1 MSPQCGDAPPDTS
14 VALSYSASTPLRV
27 SLQYARAPLATLPK
41 TAIEMFPDIGCSIQL
56 FRLENEP
63 LTPSITLPTQDTIR
77 QDASELLYTWSYRP
91 FSFSTFISHLRPG
104 SFLRMTLL
112 LNDQKAGVT
121 DVPLYRGLLFTPST
135 VQVQIPL
142 TTHASL
148 TQPFVYDSQNT
159 VLIALMLETSIPQPI
174 CYCPR
179 GFTSFS
185 GEPRFTLAADHSQAD
200 ISFTRDELSALL
212 DRSIMGHLI
221 PNHAR
226 LITNHFKFL
235 SLKENIYDTKTPS
248 KQFGFMHES
257 VIVSQASPVNCQS
270 ISTLYSAFDPHEAIA
285 EEQAAWS
292 GDGLQAIDAAL
303 RYATHIRNHASGH
316 ATIKTLNSRPAQF
329 TNQEAL
335 TLIRARIGSLTNYF
349 DNGNIVQSVFRT
361 PEEEH
366 PTQARTM
373 TEDVM
378 RMTTMQG
385 LKLSSYNPL
394 DYVLALSHQSDERN
408 DIRDQNA
415 MILSEL
421 APRMDAHPESLVPDS
436 ITLTQ
441 LLRICSNLFPARMK
455 PQERQL
461 VWKYR
466 YYMRKH
472 PRALLATFHAMPHS
486 YMEMMSRSIAA
497 ASPASDATQQAIEA
511 ELANLLM
518 TWEAP
523 ALDQILMLLTRP
535 YSAKELST
543 SLLRRYAL
551 MRLHEYPDDVIVKYL
566 FPLTLCIMHDEE
578 ICKYNCWTYQ
588 DIYKTRASDDD
599 DHPTLAGSAPN
610 VDLEQCN
617 ESSSDSIQ
625 SVELLLK
632 SGASG
637 LIGDESLKNSF
648 SNTTMSSVDVDIDIE
663 LVRPRLDDAGG
674 HPQNADEELLSIPGH
689 NASRP
694 NLHMSKLAK
703 THDFPFVS
711 LSDLLVVRAVSA
723 PYTYYLLPFYLEL
736 WHKDAC
742 ARGDEEAKN
751 KFNMCLEAYRDILKL
766 KDHSCYNR
774 VMRTMHFTRELLD
787 LVATV
792 KSEVKGGRDKQAEAL
807 IARIKD
813 PTTFP
818 SLEKSPSFLDVTETA
833 DDDVQCDSGV
843 IFPFVTPYAQEVYTR
858 KKRHRR
864 TASCT
869 ATQLGHDTLSTLGSV
884 VNTTIEGDTPLNAAS
899 PSGYIGLTH
908 LSGVSSMQGKALHS
922 DRHETYTSFR
932 ARFVHIS
939 KVEPTARVFKSAKS
953 PVMLTLVEAN
963 TGRKIPILIKRDDD
977 LRLDMLTIQLFSHMN
992 DALLTH
998 NLDLRFS
1005 IYRCFAISPTEGFVE
1020 CILPSVSQ
1028 DEIAKGRDFGS
1039 VQTYLNV
1046 MICKYRSQVY
1056 PEAFSTALSRMSHII
1071 DQAVGSLIATNQIA
1085 LLGEEGTSSR
1095 LLPQASGNLS
1105 GSKAVDASVRKEVSQ
1120 PSMDGGEPLRRRR
1133 KPSGTVSRH
1142 SRTASH
1148 LSGIPDEKESSETGI
1163 KDVVD
1168 AIPSPVTI
1176 DRPRRAVTTQGAA
1189 SRLVMLLQ
1197 TVGFSNLHANVQNVL
1212 NRALRDFCGPP
1223 DTLDLMEGMSCESQL
1238 SNFIRSSAGYSI
1250 ATYLLAIGDRHG
1262 ENLLFRPDGRMFH
1275 IDFGWC
1281 FGQDPKYTLPV
1292 KITRDIVLGM
1302 GGEDSAGFAQ
1312 FQSYMSESFT
1322 ILRSEAYVPLTFMQM
1337 MRGGSIKPLED
1348 AAQDNF
1354 RVIEERYQLTLSKD
1368 VAVHYIHG
1376 VIRNSI
1382 DSLMS
1387 RVIDALHRFAQRAR
1401 R

>member
-27 SLQYARAPLATLPK
+27 SLQYARAPSAILPK
-41 TAIEMFPDIGCSIQL
+41 TAIEMFPDIGFSIQL

-63 LTPSITLPTQDTIR
+63 LTPSIPLPTQDTIR
-77 QDASELLYTWSYRP
+77 QDASELLYTWSYQP
-91 FSFSTFISHLRPG
+91 LSFSTFISHLRPG

-112 LNDQKAGVT
+112 LNDQKAGTT

-135 VQVQIPL
+135 VQVRIPL
-142 TTHASL
+142 AAYTSL
-148 TQPFVYDSQNT
+148 TQSLVCDPQNT
-159 VLIALMLETSIPQPI
+159 VLTALMLETSIPQPI

-179 GFTSFS
+179 GFTTFS
-185 GEPRFTLAADHSQAD
+185 GEPRFTLAADYSQAD
-200 ISFTRDELSALL
+200 IAFTRDELSALL
-212 DRSIMGHLI
+212 DRSILGPLT

-226 LITNHFKFL
+226 LITNHFKYL
-235 SLKENIYDTKTPS
+235 SLKENIYDTRTPS

-257 VIVSQASPVNCQS
+257 VIVSQTSPVNCQS
-270 ISTLYSAFDPHEAIA
+270 VSTLYSAFDPHEAIA

-292 GDGLQAIDAAL
+292 GDGLQAINAAL
-303 RYATHIRNHASGH
+303 KYATHIRNHASGH

-335 TLIRARIGSLTNYF
+335 TLIRSRISSLTNYF
-349 DNGNIVQSVFRT
+349 DEKNTVQSVFGT
-361 PEEEH
+361 LEKKPSVE
-366 PTQARTM
+366 ARTM
-373 TEDVM
+373 TDDVM

-394 DYVLALSHQSDERN
+394 DYVLALSYQN
-408 DIRDQNA
+408 DDRDDVRDQNA

-421 APRMDAHPESLVPDS
+421 APRMDAHPETLVPDS
-436 ITLTQ
+436 ITLAQ
-441 LLRICSNLFPARMK
+441 LLRICSSLFPSRMK

-472 PRALLATFHAMPHS
+472 PRALLATFHAMPNA
-486 YMEMMSRSIAA
+486 YMEMMSRSITA

-518 TWEAP
+518 TWEMP
-523 ALDQILMLLTRP
+523 ALDQILILLTRP
-535 YSAKELST
+535 YSTKELST
-543 SLLRRYAL
+543 PIIRRYAL

-610 VDLEQCN
+610 VDLEQAN

-632 SGASG
+632 SGTFG
-637 LIGDESLKNSF
+637 LFGDDSLKNSF
-648 SNTTMSSVDVDIDIE
+648 SNITISSDDLDIE
-663 LVRPRLDDAGG
+663 LVQPRVQEIESR
-674 HPQNADEELLSIPGH
+674 PQNTDEELLSIHGRNP
-689 NASRP
+689 SRQS
-694 NLHMSKLAK
+694 LHMTKLAK
-703 THDFPFVS
+703 SHDFPFVS

-723 PYTYYLLPFYLEL
+723 PYTYYLLPFYIEL
-736 WHKDAC
+736 WYKDAC

-774 VMRTMHFTRELLD
+774 VMRTKHFTGELLN

-792 KSEVKGGRDKQAEAL
+792 KSEVKGGRERQAEAL
-807 IARIKD
+807 IARLKD
-813 PTTFP
+813 PATFP
-818 SLEKSPSFLDVTETA
+818 SLAKVPSFLDVTEA
-833 DDDVQCDSGV
+833 AEDDVQGDNGV
-843 IFPFVTPYAQEVYTR
+843 IFPFVTPPVQETYMR

-869 ATQLGHDTLSTLGSV
+869 TTQLGHDTLSALGSV
-884 VNTTIEGDTPLNAAS
+884 VNTTIEGDTPLNATS

-922 DRHETYTSFR
+922 DRHEIYASFR
-932 ARFVHIS
+932 TRFVHIS
-939 KVEPTARVFKSAKS
+939 RVEPTARVFKSAKS
-953 PVMLTLVEAN
+953 PVMLTLIEAD

-992 DALLTH
+992 DALITH

-1005 IYRCFAISPTEGFVE
+1005 IYKCFAISPTEGFVE

-1028 DEIAKGRDFGS
+1028 DDIAKGRGFGS
-1039 VQTYLNV
+1039 VQAYLNL

-1056 PEAFSTALSRMSHII
+1056 PEAFSTALSRMPHII
-1071 DQAVGSLIATNQIA
+1071 DQAVGSLIATNQVA

-1095 LLPQASGNLS
+1095 LLPQASGNLN

-1120 PSMDGGEPLRRRR
+1120 PSMDGGEAIRRRR

-1148 LSGIPDEKESSETGI
+1148 LSGVPEEKESSETGV
-1163 KDVVD
+1163 KEVVD
-1168 AIPSPVTI
+1168 AMASPVTV
-1176 DRPRRAVTTQGAA
+1176 DRPRRAVTTQGVA

-1197 TVGFSNLHANVQNVL
+1197 TVGFTNLHPNVQNLL

-1223 DTLDLMEGMSCESQL
+1223 ETLDLMEGMSCESQL

-1292 KITRDIVLGM
+1292 KITKDIVLGM